1 MSSYV
6 VDTSIV
12 VKWLNTERE
21 NDIELANRLL
31 EDALNGKIE
40 LVAPELVKYEVA
52 NVLLFSKKLSPNEA
66 DIVLAQFYTLP
77 IHFAPDF
84 EELSVDSFDL
94 AHSLGITYYDAA
106 FLAVAKYYDAILIT
120 ENIKHQGKATDIEV
134 ISLKDY

>member
-52 NVLLFSKKLSPNEA
+52 NVLLFSKNYLQMKP
-66 DIVLAQFYTLP
+66 T
-77 IHFAPDF
+77 
-84 EELSVDSFDL
+84 
-94 AHSLGITYYDAA
+94 
-106 FLAVAKYYDAILIT
+106 
-120 ENIKHQGKATDIEV
+120 
-134 ISLKDY
+134 